1 MVLPPSAAG
10 IDSFCDL
17 QEYSDYT
24 QYVFLICTV
33 VVWEYLPG
41 IVGIIS
47 VSIIIVHIIRAKR
60 ETKKAMRTSSQFYGT
75 TRAVH
80 LQSHPDML
88 NQSLRNIIWFP
99 ITPIVSLW
107 LNAALISVHYY
118 TGRSFKWL
126 EFVNVVLLGLQ
137 SVLLA
142 IALVV
147 NPSVRYVMIDHLRK
161 KRRIRREKQM
171 AQSDRSTFY
180 EHPEYGLPRIDSISS
195 ISSSFSTLNSL
206 SDTTASDL

>member
-1 MVLPPSAAG
+1 
-10 IDSFCDL
+10 
-17 QEYSDYT
+17 
-24 QYVFLICTV
+24 
-33 VVWEYLPG
+33 
-41 IVGIIS
+41 
-47 VSIIIVHIIRAKR
+47 
-60 ETKKAMRTSSQFYGT
+60 
-75 TRAVH
+75 
-80 LQSHPDML
+80 ML

-118 TGRSFKWL
+118 TRHSYIWL

-147 NPSVRYVMIDHLRK
+147 NPSVRYVMIDRLRK
-161 KRRIRREKQM
+161 QRRIRREKNM
-171 AQSDRSTFY
+171 AQSDRSAFY

-206 SDTTASDL
+206 TDTTASDL

>member
-10 IDSFCDL
+10 ISSFCNL
-17 QEYSDYT
+17 QEYAGHT
-24 QYVFLICTV
+24 QYIFLVYTIV
-33 VVWEYLPG
+33 IWEYLPG

-47 VSIIIVHIIRAKR
+47 VSIIVVHIIRTKR

-118 TGRSFKWL
+118 TGRSFRWL

-137 SVLLA
+137 S
-142 IALVV
+142 
-147 NPSVRYVMIDHLRK
+147 
-161 KRRIRREKQM
+161 
-171 AQSDRSTFY
+171 
-180 EHPEYGLPRIDSISS
+180 
-195 ISSSFSTLNSL
+195 
-206 SDTTASDL
+206 